1 MELKF
6 TSNKNFSL
14 NNSLCGTVCNCIRP
28 NSTTNKTVMSVL
40 CPICL
45 LLRGSS
51 ALIKTNQ
58 SAVQIASPSRIIIFC
73 GNCLIQ
79 TRMLLKVLKV
89 TRAHVLR
96 TGVYFSMI
104 LLLWKKCIHS
114 GLLSQCKV
122 RLELTFLIYKEIYGW
137 CVFVFGSCLA
147 EDFKWFSSFSLCP
160 SVSSSLKWGW

>member
-1 MELKF
+1 MSAILYASGMMQTNAFSYVVDLIDKISLVDLIDKISLELKF
-6 TSNKNFSL
+6 TSNKISP

-73 GNCLIQ
+73 GNCFNSD
-79 TRMLLKVLKV
+79 TD
-89 TRAHVLR
+89 A
-96 TGVYFSMI
+96 
-104 LLLWKKCIHS
+104 
-114 GLLSQCKV
+114 
-122 RLELTFLIYKEIYGW
+122 
-137 CVFVFGSCLA
+137 A
-147 EDFKWFSSFSLCP
+147 EVAPQGNPVPKAF
-160 SVSSSLKWGW
+160 